1 MCVKL
6 LKAPFGMS
14 TVYVNIEYLYYK
26 SFEHISAFSKLT
38 SDYSFAQGNSYR
50 ELAID
55 CTESLSALIV
65 HTLKMRLAG
74 QNRLV
79 S

>member
-38 SDYSFAQGNSYR
+38 SDYSFAHGNSYR

-55 CTESLSALIV
+55 CTQRLSALIV
-65 HTLKMRLAG
+65 HILKMRLAG

>member
-1 MCVKL
+1 MREVTES
-6 LKAPFGMS
+6 AVWDVPRM
-14 TVYVNIEYLYYK
+14 YIECLHYK
-26 SFEHISAFSKLT
+26 SFKQISAFSKLT

-50 ELAID
+50 ELTVD
-55 CTESLSALIV
+55 CTQKLSALIV
-65 HTLKMRLAG
+65 DILKMRLAG

>member
-1 MCVKL
+1 MREVTES
-6 LKAPFGMS
+6 AVWDVHRIS
-14 TVYVNIEYLYYK
+14 VNIECLYYT

-38 SDYSFAQGNSYR
+38 SDYSFAHWNRYR

-55 CTESLSALIV
+55 YTQRFPALIV
-65 HTLKMRLAG
+65 HILKMRLAG
-74 QNRLV
+74 QNRHA

>member
-14 TVYVNIEYLYYK
+14 TVYVNIKYLYYK

-38 SDYSFAQGNSYR
+38 SDYSFAHWNRYR

-55 CTESLSALIV
+55 YTQRFPALIV
-65 HTLKMRLAG
+65 HILKMRLAG
-74 QNRLV
+74 QNRHA